1 MGMIF
6 KKDILIAAVIAIA
19 VHVGASLITVSER
32 PRLSLQ
38 ENKVNRN
45 LEISF
50 VSTYKEVK
58 KVQPVVK
65 KKKKRVVIQKKRV
78 KRGDIP
84 VRKKVQQVEKKATYV
99 KPAETMKLEETAPEP
114 VAQEAREV
122 ENKRGGEA
130 KKEVAS
136 DKAEETVQIAGEEKP
151 LDREPV
157 KDVMTLP
164 AMPRYS
170 ENPPPPYPSIARRR
184 GYEGVVMLSV
194 KVLADGSVGELRIK
208 ETSGHLMLDRAAAK
222 AVKKWKFKPA
232 FREDVPVSMW
242 VEVPIRFVIK

>member
-1 MGMIF
+1 MGMTF

-19 VHVGASLITVSER
+19 VHAGVSLIVVHER
-32 PRLSLQ
+32 SISHFQ

-58 KVQPVVK
+58 KAQPVVK
-65 KKKKRVVIQKKRV
+65 KKKKMVVIKKRTV
-78 KRGDIP
+78 KRSDTP

-122 ENKRGGEA
+122 ENKRGGES

-136 DKAEETVQIAGEEKP
+136 DKAEETVQIVEEKP
-151 LDREPV
+151 LEKEPAKEV
-157 KDVMTLP
+157 KTLP
-164 AMPRYS
+164 AVPRYS

-184 GYEGVVMLSV
+184 GYEGVVMFSV
-194 KVLADGSVGELRIK
+194 EVLADGSVGELRIK
-208 ETSGHLMLDRAAAK
+208 ETSGHSMLDRAAVK